1 MGKEY
6 GLHFFL
12 LFKCRDIFFVL
23 DDIIYDCSMYIWP
36 PKWLNV
42 YCHKLY
48 NVCLIVLFI
57 LLSISFSSYIVG
69 LFLRD
74 AWKYPSRTVNL
85 SIFSTQIILYKEF
98 PDSPVVRLCPR
109 CWCSGSIPAQETKIP
124 TSHVGGQKNN
134 LYNMPELVY
143 SLFSSNSK
151 KSEIWSSTFITEFN
165 KNIFNWHKV

>member
-57 LLSISFSSYIVG
+57 LLSISFSSSIVG

-85 SIFSTQIILYKEF
+85 SIFSVISIRFHFVCLEVLWLGNSRCCFHGELHRSPLGQLTYWPFSFASLVWLRVSLRVFVSILTKKFNIINMF
-98 PDSPVVRLCPR
+98 PS
-109 CWCSGSIPAQETKIP
+109 
-124 TSHVGGQKNN
+124 
-134 LYNMPELVY
+134 
-143 SLFSSNSK
+143 
-151 KSEIWSSTFITEFN
+151 
-165 KNIFNWHKV
+165 